1 MTGKGKQ
8 LSLDKLMAVI
18 TINKN
23 LHNKLKKAC
32 KDKGVKIGYAAE
44 QAVGLYLSNFF
55 GKGSSTQAAHKT
67 ASK

>member
-1 MTGKGKQ
+1 
-8 LSLDKLMAVI
+8 MAVI

-44 QAVGLYLSNFF
+44 QAVGIYLSNFF